1 MLIIG
6 IAGGTGSGKSTVVKR
21 IVQEMQSNSVAI
33 LPQDSY
39 YRNNAHIPLDKR
51 RMLNFDH
58 PSAIEWELL
67 VEHLKILK
75 AGNPINQ
82 PIYSYITCSREEETI
97 TVLPEKVVIVEGIL
111 IFSSPELRDLL
122 DIKIYVDA
130 DADERILRVI
140 QRDILERDRSLQDV
154 IERYEKTVKP
164 MHNEFIEPTK
174 RFADII
180 IPQGGQNDVAID
192 VMKAVIKRHF
202 NKYATNKE

>member
-82 PIYSYITCSREEETI
+82 PIYSYITCSRQEETI